1 MAILFLE
8 KIFKVVHPC
17 DPCDRKRT
25 SSIFNF
31 VIVLWGTWKKGYLV
45 IFFRVSFR
53 QCVIIW
59 SLSFLFKI
67 RPCPTVCGYFCFL
80 EMDIFF
86 SLLAQPH
93 QTFSLLWDRFFKT
106 CNFGAQKHR
115 FLVDERLSG
124 EEMLRF
130 QKHPDT
136 SGRGL
141 NCTYRTVYILSFS
154 VICNSQYIS
163 LPSSSANWA

>member
-1 MAILFLE
+1 MRSIHSYSLIGHLKKCFFFFALVLGSASLFEACLSSSKLAPVHSYPAFFVFLE
-8 KIFKVVHPC
+8 
-17 DPCDRKRT
+17 T
-25 SSIFNF
+25 
-31 VIVLWGTWKKGYLV
+31 
-45 IFFRVSFR
+45 
-53 QCVIIW
+53 
-59 SLSFLFKI
+59 
-67 RPCPTVCGYFCFL
+67 
-80 EMDIFF
+80 DIFF

-106 CNFGAQKHR
+106 CNFGAQKDL

-141 NCTYRTVYILSFS
+141 NCTYRTVHILSFS

-163 LPSSSANWA
+163 LPRSSANRG